1 MLTFRLLAAAIL
13 AAAIGALGTAFVAQ
27 YGFGIEP
34 CTLCIYQR
42 YPYGAAILLGLAA
55 LAAAPRGRL
64 SLVFSGLAGLVF
76 LGDAGIAA
84 YHVGV
89 ERGVFEGLAAC
100 GGAAGATP
108 DSLEALR
115 ALLRDAPPPACDEV
129 PWSLFGVSIAGF
141 NLIYAGAM
149 AAFTLV
155 ATARLWKSPKP

>member
-1 MLTFRLLAAAIL
+1 MLTFRLLAAAIM

-34 CTLCIYQR
+34 CSLCIYQR
-42 YPYGAAILLGLAA
+42 YPYGAAVLLGLAA
-55 LAAAPRGRL
+55 LAAAPRGKL
-64 SLVFSGLAGLVF
+64 SLLFSGLAGLVF

-89 ERGVFEGLAAC
+89 EQGVFEGLAAC

-115 ALLRDAPPPACDEV
+115 ALLRDAPPPACDAV
-129 PWSLFGVSIAGF
+129 PWSLFGISIAGF
-141 NLIYAGAM
+141 NLIYAGT
-149 AAFTLV
+149 AAVLTLI
-155 ATARLWKSPKP
+155 ATARLWKTPRP